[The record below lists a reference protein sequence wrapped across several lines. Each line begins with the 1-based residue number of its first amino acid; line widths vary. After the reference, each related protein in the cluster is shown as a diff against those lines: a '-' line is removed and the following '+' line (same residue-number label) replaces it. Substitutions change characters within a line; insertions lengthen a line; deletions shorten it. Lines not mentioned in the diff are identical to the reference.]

1 MPVGGPAA
9 SLTDV
14 SERLPTKRVEVR
26 FVGRPPTSRV
36 ECAQGVSD
44 VEVDGSVLRCLVS
57 GSFQPLLDAVRGYE
71 VVDLN
76 AVSVENERSV
86 APRRISP

>member
-1 MPVGGPAA
+1 VNGCRR
-9 SLTDV
+9 SESRSV
-14 SERLPTKRVEVR
+14 SSADQ
-26 FVGRPPTSRV
+26 PTSRV
-36 ECAQGVSD
+36 ERAQGVSD

-57 GSFQPLLDAVRGYE
+57 GSFQPLLDAVHGYE

-76 AVSVENERSV
+76 AVSVENEWSA

>member
-1 MPVGGPAA
+1 M
-9 SLTDV
+9 

-44 VEVDGSVLRCLVS
+44 VEVDGPVLRCLVS
-57 GSFQPLLDAVRGYE
+57 GSIQPLLDAVRGYE
-71 VVDLN
+71 VVDLS
-76 AVSVENERSV
+76 AVSVENEPST

>member
-1 MPVGGPAA
+1 MNGCRP
-9 SLTDV
+9 SESRSV
-14 SERLPTKRVEVR
+14 SSADQ
-26 FVGRPPTSRV
+26 PTSRV
-36 ECAQGVSD
+36 ERAQGVSD

-57 GSFQPLLDAVRGYE
+57 GSFQPLLDAVHGYE

-76 AVSVENERSV
+76 AVSVENEWSA